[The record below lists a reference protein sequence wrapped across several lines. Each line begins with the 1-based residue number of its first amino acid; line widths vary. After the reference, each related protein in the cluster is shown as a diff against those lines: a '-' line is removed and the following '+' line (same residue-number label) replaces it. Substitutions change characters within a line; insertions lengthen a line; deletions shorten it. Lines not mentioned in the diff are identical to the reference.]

1 MNAIWQD
8 LFYLTLL
15 VGLSVPLG
23 IYIYKVMTG
32 QKVFLSRALAP
43 VENGIYKI
51 MGVKSDEE
59 MGAKKYTLSAIL
71 FSVFGLVFLWLL
83 QMLQGYLPFNPEGMK
98 GTSWHLAF
106 NTAASFVANTNW
118 QAYSGETTMS
128 YLTQFL
134 GLTVQNFVSA
144 ATGIAVLFALIR
156 GFILKQKTTI
166 GSFWVDLTR
175 TALYVLIPISFVISI
190 ILVSQGVVQTFGP
203 YQTVSTLEGGAAQT
217 LPLGPAASQV
227 AIKMLG
233 TNGGGRAEQHE
244 QHGGEDDQAHHL
256 HVEGLDLFAKVFRRP
271 AYHQPRDE
279 HGQQHE
285 GQHPV

>member
-203 YQTVSTLEGGAAQT
+203 YQ
-217 LPLGPAASQV
+217 
-227 AIKMLG
+227 I
-233 TNGGGRAEQHE
+233 GRA
-244 QHGGEDDQAHHL
+244 
-256 HVEGLDLFAKVFRRP
+256 HV
-271 AYHQPRDE
+271 
-279 HGQQHE
+279 
-285 GQHPV
+285 